1 MEEIAVMRIREILME
16 YFKGTCIESFVNAPS
31 ISFMEIARP
40 RGAYQYQR
48 VQQQNERFSGI
59 YFDNNQLLTL
69 QHYPDKV
76 TFNELVL
83 NRSPEFKKLY
93 KEVDKFLGD
102 YLPAVKVE
110 VNDGIIRY

>member
-1 MEEIAVMRIREILME
+1 ME
-16 YFKGTCIESFVNAPS
+16 YFKGTCVESFVNAPN
-31 ISFMEIARP
+31 ITFMQLQQP

-48 VQQQNERFSGI
+48 VQQQNERLSGI
-59 YFDNNQLLTL
+59 YIGGSQFMVL

-76 TFNELVL
+76 TFNELVTG
-83 NRSPEFKKLY
+83 RSPEFKKLY

-110 VNDGIIRY
+110 VNDGIIR

>member
-1 MEEIAVMRIREILME
+1 MEELAVMKIRELLME
-16 YFKGTCIESFVNAPS
+16 YFKGTCVESFVNAPN
-31 ISFMEIARP
+31 ISLAGITRP

-48 VQQQNERFSGI
+48 VQQQNERLSAI
-59 YFDNNQLLTL
+59 YFGGSQFMVL

-76 TFNELVL
+76 TFNELIT
-83 NRSPEFKKLY
+83 NRSPEFEKVY

-110 VNDGIIRY
+110 VNDGIIR